1 MLVGRDHERRQL
13 TALLDGVVGGTAR
26 AMLVVGEP
34 GMGKSALVGAT
45 ADEARER
52 GIRVVTVTAVEN
64 EQAIPYAVGDLLL
77 AQLGTGATASDT
89 ASLLRAIGEASE
101 AGPLLVVVD
110 DLHWVDDETRRA
122 LTFAV
127 RRLLADP
134 VAVLLASRP
143 SSAVEAELSGVERL
157 DLEPLAPDDA
167 AALLRRT
174 NPSVD
179 PATARAVALSLGA
192 LPLALVESAALL
204 PAHGV
209 SGPLPVPVGQAVVDR
224 YAAGVER
231 LDPTSRLAVTVLAA
245 SDGGEPSLLG
255 VALGEAG
262 LSLGS
267 LEAAE
272 ADGLVELGLAPR
284 FVHPLARSATYT
296 AATPALRRTAH
307 TAWAQAAAAAGQRS
321 RALRH
326 RIAAAVGPDE
336 ELATEVEAEVS
347 RLVAVNARAEA
358 ISLAETAVAL
368 SVDADARRR
377 RLLALVECVPVP
389 PRMMEAVAELER
401 SGASN
406 DVRARCAVALSY
418 WHGEDDLHAMVEAL
432 VSGLDTAAL
441 DQELRARIELARIAN
456 ALDLVDLNRL
466 AVAVDDV
473 ESAALRHLW
482 PLAALGQGCTVL
494 GQHRRATGHLRAAA
508 EVASATPVE
517 QLGFPELVYWTASL
531 RQLGDRPEEHRA
543 ALQTFSRFVDRGDDP
558 SHRMHYAFVAA
569 DRARVDGQW
578 SRAVAGYAEA
588 YDLESAVFGMPTS
601 RTAWV
606 WARTQAHR
614 GDLDD
619 ARRLVEVG
627 RRTQSFE
634 APGLDDVWGDHVEG
648 LVAQLGGAPRAA
660 VAAFSRAAHTAP
672 VTHGAQGPR
681 AASAVELVELLVSLG
696 ERERAAEELARI
708 DAALDGIVDRVGLGL
723 LARCRA
729 LVGTADPAEAFDE
742 AIALHDQAED
752 PFEAARTRLLQGEHL
767 RRSGRP
773 RDARPLLEESF
784 AAFRAVG
791 AAPWAAR
798 AGEELR
804 ASGVTV
810 DAPAAST
817 DLLTPSELRVALAV
831 SDGMTNAEAAAA
843 LFLSVKT
850 VEFHL
855 GRAFRKLGVRSRTQ
869 LRREMEKQGLL
880 VAP

>member
-1 MLVGRDHERRQL
+1 M
-13 TALLDGVVGGTAR
+13 
-26 AMLVVGEP
+26 
-34 GMGKSALVGAT
+34 
-45 ADEARER
+45 
-52 GIRVVTVTAVEN
+52 
-64 EQAIPYAVGDLLL
+64 
-77 AQLGTGATASDT
+77 
-89 ASLLRAIGEASE
+89 
-101 AGPLLVVVD
+101 
-110 DLHWVDDETRRA
+110 
-122 LTFAV
+122 
-127 RRLLADP
+127 
-134 VAVLLASRP
+134 
-143 SSAVEAELSGVERL
+143 
-157 DLEPLAPDDA
+157 
-167 AALLRRT
+167 
-174 NPSVD
+174 
-179 PATARAVALSLGA
+179 
-192 LPLALVESAALL
+192 
-204 PAHGV
+204 
-209 SGPLPVPVGQAVVDR
+209 
-224 YAAGVER
+224 
-231 LDPTSRLAVTVLAA
+231 
-245 SDGGEPSLLG
+245 
-255 VALGEAG
+255 
-262 LSLGS
+262 
-267 LEAAE
+267 
-272 ADGLVELGLAPR
+272 ELGLAPR

-696 ERERAAEELARI
+696 ERSARRRSWR
-708 DAALDGIVDRVGLGL
+708 GSTR
-723 LARCRA
+723 RS
-729 LVGTADPAEAFDE
+729 TASSTASGWGCSRGAGRWSAPPTRRRPSTRRS
-742 AIALHDQAED
+742 HCTTR
-752 PFEAARTRLLQGEHL
+752 PRTRSRPRAPGCS
-767 RRSGRP
+767 RASTCAGADAPATPGRCSRSRSPRSGRSERHRGRPVPARSCAPPASRSTRLP
-773 RDARPLLEESF
+773 RARTSSP
-784 AAFRAVG
+784 R
-791 AAPWAAR
+791 
-798 AGEELR
+798 
-804 ASGVTV
+804 
-810 DAPAAST
+810 
-817 DLLTPSELRVALAV
+817 
-831 SDGMTNAEAAAA
+831 
-843 LFLSVKT
+843 
-850 VEFHL
+850 
-855 GRAFRKLGVRSRTQ
+855 RSCGSRW
-869 LRREMEKQGLL
+869 R
-880 VAP
+880 